1 MRTPRQTT
9 IDRAVLAALSAVPA
23 DMLLGEETLRA
34 DAARVAHPRATT
46 IELDDSIHYLDTK
59 RRLAGIAGESAMQFQ
74 ITDAGRLWL
83 AQNR

>member
-23 DMLLGEETLRA
+23 EMLLSEDTLRA
-34 DAARVAHPRATT
+34 DAARIAQPRATT
-46 IELDDSIHYLDTK
+46 AELDDSIQYLDTK
-59 RRLAGIAGESAMQFQ
+59 RRIAGIDGEASMQWQ
-74 ITDAGRLWL
+74 ITDAGRLWR